1 MDKEKPKS
9 QIFLQFLA
17 TKVTKHL
24 RNEIAV
30 WEENENLFF
39 FLEFGETIR
48 LHET

>member
-9 QIFLQFLA
+9 QMFLQFLA

-24 RNEIAV
+24 RNEIV
-30 WEENENLFF
+30 LCEEKENLFF

-48 LHET
+48 LQET